1 MIKKSTLIKLHL
13 YAGLFT
19 SFYLLAF
26 GFSALVMNHN
36 IKLEKSAYTK
46 TWEAALPMDS
56 NLASEQLAESIRD
69 ALGIMGWLPGWE
81 FKRDST
87 QFAFNVVHLARKY
100 HVDADLQTGKLII
113 SEAPKGFLEIFHG
126 LHFLNGK
133 IPNAPLLIKTWAV
146 YQWLSLFVMGI
157 SLILGLWLWIKF
169 NYQPWQGIAFGG
181 LFVFTL
187 MIMLLL

>member
-26 GFSALVMNHN
+26 GFSALVMNHD
-36 IKLEKSAYTK
+36 IKLEKKELTK
-46 TWEAALPMDS
+46 TWAAQAKIDTTLT
-56 NLASEQLAESIRD
+56 NIQLAENIRD
-69 ALGIMGWLPGWE
+69 ELGIMGWLPRWE
-81 FKRDST
+81 FQRDST
-87 QFAFNVVHLARKY
+87 VFAFNIVHLARK
-100 HVDADLQTGKLII
+100 HHLDADLHSGKVKI
-113 SEAPKGFLEIFHG
+113 SEVPKGILAVFHG

-157 SLILGLWLWIKF
+157 SLILGLWLWIKYS
-169 NYQPWQGIAFGG
+169 YQPWQGLAFGG
-181 LFVFTL
+181 LFIFT
-187 MIMLLL
+187 IIAMLLI

>member
-13 YAGLFT
+13 YAGIFT

-26 GFSALVMNHN
+26 GFSALVMNHDVR
-36 IKLEKSAYTK
+36 LEKSEYTK
-46 TWEAALPMDS
+46 TWDAALSLDP
-56 NLASEQLAESIRD
+56 NLSSDQLAESIRD
-69 ALGIMGWLPGWE
+69 ELGIMGWLPRWE

-100 HVDADLQTGKLII
+100 QVDADLLTGKLII

-126 LHFLNGK
+126 LHFLNGR
-133 IPNAPLLIKTWAV
+133 IPNAPWLIKTWAV

-157 SLILGLWLWIKF
+157 SLILGLWLWIRF
-169 NYQPWQGIAFGG
+169 NYQPWQGMAFGG
-181 LFVFTL
+181 LFIFTL
-187 MIMLLL
+187 IVMLLI